1 VEAYLHDIHDETTT
15 VNLHVFGEPPP
26 KPLLVPWLVT
36 CLGQDFLDRLGEV
49 LKPPPQVARMP
60 SGRRLWLRQ
69 EGEKVLD
76 RVVFHGFSAIDAL
89 RAEGAVFAAEEL
101 PKRLRGCFDRAAKLQ
116 DGFAKTPREIDG
128 LMAALNGR
136 FIPPGPGNSPD
147 RNPAVL
153 PTGRNMYV
161 MNPEEVP
168 SRPSWEIGK
177 QLIEQLLAQQMKSKG
192 RHPQKVAFT
201 LDSFATF
208 QDYGVMESQIL
219 YLLGVRPVWD
229 ERNCVTDVE
238 LIPAA
243 ELGRPRIDVFIS
255 AGGYYRDILPTRM
268 RLLDKAIRL
277 VAARDEPG
285 NNVYGD
291 SVRVAEELRRTGA
304 DPQRAAAMSQGRM
317 FGPPPGQIGGGSYY
331 YLVERSGQWNGQ
343 KDLMDAYLS
352 FSRYI
357 YTGDLWGVEAPR
369 AYDRQIQGS
378 EVLLRSWSDRTRS
391 ALSNKYD
398 WYLGGSLSLA
408 IKQLTGREP
417 EWFIS
422 DVRDAD
428 RTSLLV
434 AEDALS
440 RDFHVRLLNRK
451 WIEGMMKEG
460 YAGADQI
467 AVHVSNALGWSIMR
481 QGSVSDDTWNELAA
495 IYVQDKLGLSLR
507 RWFDTENPYAF
518 QDASEVMLEAA
529 RKGYWNAP
537 PATLRLVAQ
546 QYAQSVVQHGEGGGL
561 RGGGNAPLER
571 FVVDALHSAK
581 AAEADR
587 LAVQYQ
593 GRLREA
599 AVAVREVAS
608 GTAPGASLVAARLSP
623 APGSFV
629 QPEGATGSLPARA
642 SPAPADKP
650 PAAPAAA
657 ESKSNTAAPATIAA
671 VRGNKLQPAAPP
683 RAASEHLAYRRALI
697 FGTVTGALLLIVAGF
712 LFRRGAP

>member
-1 VEAYLHDIHDETTT
+1 M
-15 VNLHVFGEPPP
+15 
-26 KPLLVPWLVT
+26 PWLVT
-36 CLGQDFLDRLGEV
+36 CLGQEFLDRLGEV
-49 LKPPPQVARMP
+49 LKPPPQAARTP

-76 RVVFHGFSAIDAL
+76 RTVFHGFSAIDAL
-89 RAEGAVFAAEEL
+89 RAEGALLTADEL
-101 PKRLRGCFDRAAKLQ
+101 PKRLRDCFDRCAKLQ
-116 DGFAKTPREIDG
+116 DGFAKAPGEIDS
-128 LMAALNGR
+128 LMAALSGR

-177 QLIEQLLAQQMKSKG
+177 QLIEQLLAEQKKSKG
-192 RHPQKVAFT
+192 RYPQKVAFT
-201 LDSFATF
+201 LGPFSTF

-229 ERNCVTDVE
+229 DKNCVRDVE
-238 LIPAA
+238 FIPAA
-243 ELGRPRIDVFIS
+243 ELGRPRINVFIS

-268 RLLDKAIRL
+268 RLLDKAIRM
-277 VAARDEPG
+277 VAQRDEPN

-291 SVRVAEELRRTGA
+291 SLRVAGELRQAGI
-304 DPQRAAAMSQGRM
+304 DPKRATAMSQGRM

-343 KDLMDAYLS
+343 KDLVDAYLS

-357 YTGDLWGVEAPR
+357 YTGDLWGVEAPT
-369 AYDRQIQGS
+369 AYNRQIQGS

-408 IKQLTGREP
+408 IQQLTGREP

-422 DVRDAD
+422 DVRDPD
-428 RTSLLV
+428 RASLVV

-481 QGSVSDDTWNELAA
+481 KGSVSDDTWNELAA
-495 IYVQDKLGLSLR
+495 IYVQDKMGLSLR
-507 RWFDTENPYAF
+507 PWFDAENPYAF

-537 PATLRLVAQ
+537 PGTLRMVAQ
-546 QYAQSVVQHGEGGGL
+546 QYAQSVVRHGEGGGL
-561 RGGGNAPLER
+561 RGGGNAPLEQ

-581 AAEADR
+581 SAQTDQ
-587 LAVQYQ
+587 LAVEYQ
-593 GRLREA
+593 GRLREGEKPAA
-599 AVAVREVAS
+599 AVAL
-608 GTAPGASLVAARLSP
+608 GTAPGKSLGVKPTSP
-623 APGSFV
+623 
-629 QPEGATGSLPARA
+629 T
-642 SPAPADKP
+642 SPAPAADVAAAIAATVAKGNGAATQP
-650 PAAPAAA
+650 SAPQPASAPGTVELTGKTTAPA
-657 ESKSNTAAPATIAA
+657 PLAT
-671 VRGNKLQPAAPP
+671 VRGTKLQPAPAEPP
-683 RAASEHLAYRRALI
+683 RC
-697 FGTVTGALLLIVAGF
+697 
-712 LFRRGAP
+712 